1 MKKAA
6 VESPAD
12 YLSTLPEPRRSQLAQ
27 LHAFIQKTIPRLR
40 PQMHAGMIGYG
51 MYHYVYATGR
61 EGDWPVVALS
71 SRAQHI
77 SLYICAVDSG
87 GYLAEQSKH
96 LLPKASIGKSC
107 IRFKRVEDVDLGV
120 IKDLLKRAE
129 KWFQAQPKPA
139 PAPPKSARRKSPGKR
154 KLAGD

>member
-6 VESPAD
+6 PDTPAD
-12 YLSTLPEPRRSQLAQ
+12 YLASLAEPRRSQLAR
-27 LHAFIQKTIPRLR
+27 LHAFIQKTAPRLK

-61 EGDWPVVALS
+61 EGDWPVVALC
-71 SRAQHI
+71 SRAQYI
-77 SLYICAVDSG
+77 SLYICATDDQ

-107 IRFKRVEDVDLGV
+107 IRFKRLEDIDLAV
-120 IKDLLKRAE
+120 IKKLLKRAE
-129 KWFQAQPKPA
+129 KWSQEQPPIQPKPA
-139 PAPPKSARRKSPGKR
+139 ASKRRKTAGKR
-154 KLAGD
+154 S